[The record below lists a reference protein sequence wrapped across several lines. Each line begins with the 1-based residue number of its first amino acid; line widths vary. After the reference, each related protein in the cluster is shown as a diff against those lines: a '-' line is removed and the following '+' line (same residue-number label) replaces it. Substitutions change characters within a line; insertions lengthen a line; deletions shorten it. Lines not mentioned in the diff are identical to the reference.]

1 MRRRVRRSI
10 EAPDSS
16 APNRSGEGAPAS
28 PHPSLGS
35 CSSPAGRPAVRDGAA
50 RERGRRRSAYEAP
63 DGSVAPG
70 PASSGAESK
79 RRPCPRSRARQS
91 RLALRRRAARLGL
104 RPAAGCD
111 AVEGLLPLAPLAEL
125 ARRPAVLAHVLVREL
140 LRDPEPVRGLAVAPL
155 AEASEAHR
163 VRALGARA
171 GIDGALPDALLRR
184 LPEQEV
190 AEHLGLAGSG
200 RPEVIREHRTARAV
214 AAPAAH
220 LGQGAH
226 QPHPLRRRGVDR
238 VPEKAVLAAIEED
251 RAGPIAE
258 RLRQAAADPVE
269 RLRLALELLQH
280 LVARGQELD
289 ARDALRG
296 PQAGAHAEGELVASL
311 ELEGGPEIAETPRR
325 QAVSLERLERL
336 EHLLAGHLLD
346 GLVEARADVVEPGL
360 RSERALPGAQRVGRV
375 LVAPVLPEELHV
387 VGPYPEQVR
396 VAVHVEEEQ
405 SLGVPGVREPT
416 ENERRTRQGAGVPA
430 GGRPLDGLPL

>member
-1 MRRRVRRSI
+1 MGPRLRRLNLRRLR
-10 EAPDSS
+10 ARGV
-16 APNRSGEGAPAS
+16 AAA
-28 PHPSLGS
+28 
-35 CSSPAGRPAVRDGAA
+35 SPAGRPAVRDGAA

-190 AEHLGLAGSG
+190 TEHLGLAGSG

-226 QPHPLRRRGVDR
+226 QPHPLRRRGLDR

-251 RAGPIAE
+251 RAG
-258 RLRQAAADPVE
+258 
-269 RLRLALELLQH
+269 
-280 LVARGQELD
+280 
-289 ARDALRG
+289 
-296 PQAGAHAEGELVASL
+296 
-311 ELEGGPEIAETPRR
+311 T
-325 QAVSLERLERL
+325 
-336 EHLLAGHLLD
+336 
-346 GLVEARADVVEPGL
+346 
-360 RSERALPGAQRVGRV
+360 
-375 LVAPVLPEELHV
+375 
-387 VGPYPEQVR
+387 
-396 VAVHVEEEQ
+396 
-405 SLGVPGVREPT
+405 
-416 ENERRTRQGAGVPA
+416 
-430 GGRPLDGLPL
+430 